1 MEIEEVAK
9 TDPKSI
15 IVEPI
20 DIQHGVTNE
29 IADRVIDSLELQSE
43 REQAREQIRNLYNMF
58 VKLDST

>member
-9 TDPKSI
+9 KDPKSI

-29 IADRVIDSLELQSE
+29 IADRVIDSLEL
-43 REQAREQIRNLYNMF
+43 
-58 VKLDST
+58 